1 MNLSL
6 DFTEEEIAMLERY
19 AVKNNISTTEFVKN
33 TILERIKDEL
43 DMEVY
48 ETAMKT
54 YSRNPRAYTHSSV
67 MRELG
72 LVK

>member
-6 DFTEEEIAMLERY
+6 ELTAEETAMLEKC
-19 AVKNNISTTEFVKN
+19 AVRNNISTAEFIKN
-33 TILERIKDEL
+33 TILERIKDEM

-48 ETAMKT
+48 ETAMNK

>member
-6 DFTEEEIAMLERY
+6 HLTEQEIAMLERY
-19 AVKNNISTTEFVKN
+19 GVKNNISTAEFVKN
-33 TILERIKDEL
+33 TILERIKDER

-54 YSRNPRAYTHSSV
+54 YSRNPRGYTHSSV

>member
-19 AVKNNISTTEFVKN
+19 AVKNNISTAEFVKN
-33 TILERIKDEL
+33 TILERIKDER

-48 ETAMKT
+48 ETAMRT

>member
-6 DFTEEEIAMLERY
+6 DLTEEEIAMLERY
-19 AVKNNISTTEFVKN
+19 AVKNNISTAEFVKN
-33 TILERIKDEL
+33 TILERIKDER

-54 YSRNPRAYTHSSV
+54 SSRNPRVYTHSSV

>member
-6 DFTEEEIAMLERY
+6 DLTEEEIAMLEKC
-19 AVKNNISTTEFVKN
+19 AVKSNISTDEFIKN
-33 TILERIKDEL
+33 TILERIKDER

-72 LVK
+72 LAK

>member
-6 DFTEEEIAMLERY
+6 DLTEEEIAMLERY
-19 AVKNNISTTEFVKN
+19 AVKNNISTVEFIKN
-33 TILERIKDEL
+33 TILERIKDER

-48 ETAMKT
+48 ETAMRT

>member
-6 DFTEEEIAMLERY
+6 NFTEEEIAMLGKY
-19 AVKNNISTTEFVKN
+19 AVKHNISTTEFIKN
-33 TILERIKDEL
+33 AILERIKDEM

-48 ETAMKT
+48 ETAIKS
-54 YSRNPRAYTHSSV
+54 YNRNPLTYTHASV

-72 LVK
+72 LAK

>member
-6 DFTEEEIAMLERY
+6 DFTEEEIALLDRY
-19 AVKNNISTTEFVKN
+19 AVKNNISITEFVKN
-33 TILERIKDEL
+33 TILERIKDERY
-43 DMEVY
+43 MEVY
-48 ETAMKT
+48 ETAMKI
-54 YSRNPRAYTHSSV
+54 YSRNPRNYTHSSV

>member
-6 DFTEEEIAMLERY
+6 DLTEEEIAMLERY
-19 AVKNNISTTEFVKN
+19 AVKNNISTAEFVKN
-33 TILERIKDEL
+33 TILERIKDER

-54 YSRNPRAYTHSSV
+54 YSRNPRGYTHSSV

>member
-6 DFTEEEIAMLERY
+6 DLTEEEIAMLERY
-19 AVKNNISTTEFVKN
+19 AVKNNISTAEFVKN
-33 TILERIKDEL
+33 TILERIKDER

-48 ETAMKT
+48 ETAMRT

>member
-6 DFTEEEIAMLERY
+6 DLTEEEIAMLEKC
-19 AVKNNISTTEFVKN
+19 AVKSNISTAEFVKN
-33 TILERIKDEL
+33 TILERIKDER

-48 ETAMKT
+48 ETAIKT
-54 YSRNPRAYTHSSV
+54 YSRNPRAYTHLSV

>member
-6 DFTEEEIAMLERY
+6 DLTEEEIAMLEKY
-19 AVKNNISTTEFVKN
+19 ACKNNISTAEFVKN
-33 TILERIKDEL
+33 TILERITDER

-48 ETAMKT
+48 ETAIKT
-54 YSRNPRAYTHSSV
+54 YSRNPRTYTHSSV

>member
-33 TILERIKDEL
+33 TILERIKDER

-48 ETAMKT
+48 ETAVKT
-54 YSRNPRAYTHSSV
+54 YSRNPRTYTHSSV

>member
-1 MNLSL
+1 MNLSFDL
-6 DFTEEEIAMLERY
+6 TEEEIAMLERY
-19 AVKNNISTTEFVKN
+19 AVKNNISTAEFVKN
-33 TILERIKDEL
+33 TILERIKDER

-54 YSRNPRAYTHSSV
+54 YSRNPRGYTHSSV

>member
-6 DFTEEEIAMLERY
+6 DLTEEEITMLEKF
-19 AVKNNISTTEFVKN
+19 AVKHNISTAEFVKN
-33 TILERIKDEL
+33 TVLERIKDEQ
-43 DMEVY
+43 DAEVY

-54 YSRNPRAYTHSSV
+54 YNRNPRGYTHSSV

>member
-1 MNLSL
+1 MKLSL
-6 DFTEEEIAMLERY
+6 DLTEEEIAMLERY
-19 AVKNNISTTEFVKN
+19 AVKNNISTAEFVKN
-33 TILERIKDEL
+33 TILERIKDER

-54 YSRNPRAYTHSSV
+54 YSRNPRGYTHSSV

>member
-6 DFTEEEIAMLERY
+6 DLTEEEIAMLERY

-33 TILERIKDEL
+33 TILERIKDER

-54 YSRNPRAYTHSSV
+54 YSRNPRGYTHSSV

>member
-6 DFTEEEIAMLERY
+6 DLTEEEIAMLERY
-19 AVKNNISTTEFVKN
+19 AVKNNFSTVEFVKN
-33 TILERIKDEL
+33 TILERIKDER

-48 ETAMKT
+48 ETAMKK
-54 YSRNPRAYTHSSV
+54 YSHNPRAYTHSSV

>member
-6 DFTEEEIAMLERY
+6 DFTEEEIAMLEKY

-33 TILERIKDEL
+33 TILERIKDER

-54 YSRNPRAYTHSSV
+54 YSRNPSTYTHSSV

>member
-6 DFTEEEIAMLERY
+6 NFTEEEIAMLEKY
-19 AVKNNISTTEFVKN
+19 AGKNNISTAEFVKN
-33 TILERIKDEL
+33 TILERIKDER

-54 YSRNPRAYTHSSV
+54 YSRNPKTYTHLSV

-72 LVK
+72 LAK

>member
-6 DFTEEEIAMLERY
+6 DLTEEEIAMIERY
-19 AVKNNISTTEFVKN
+19 AVKHNISTAEFVKN
-33 TILERIKDEL
+33 TILERIKDER

-48 ETAMKT
+48 ETAMRT

-67 MRELG
+67 MHELG

>member
-6 DFTEEEIAMLERY
+6 DLTEEEIAMLERY
-19 AVKNNISTTEFVKN
+19 AVKNNTSTAEFVKN
-33 TILERIKDEL
+33 TILERIKDER

-54 YSRNPRAYTHSSV
+54 YNRNPRAYTHSSV

>member
-6 DFTEEEIAMLERY
+6 DLTEEEIAMLERY
-19 AVKNNISTTEFVKN
+19 AVKNNISTAEFVKN
-33 TILERIKDEL
+33 TILERIKDEM

-54 YSRNPRAYTHSSV
+54 YSRNPRGYTHSSV

>member
-1 MNLSL
+1 MNLSI
-6 DFTEEEIAMLERY
+6 DFTEEEMTVLEKY
-19 AVKNNISTTEFVKN
+19 AVKNNISTTEFIKN
-33 TILERIKDEL
+33 TVLERIKDEH
-43 DMEVY
+43 DVEVY

-54 YSRNPRAYTHSSV
+54 YNRNPRAYSHSSV

>member
-6 DFTEEEIAMLERY
+6 DLTEEEIAMLEKY
-19 AVKNNISTTEFVKN
+19 AYKNNISAAEFVKN
-33 TILERIKDEL
+33 TILERIKDEM

-48 ETAMKT
+48 ETAIKT
-54 YSRNPRAYTHSSV
+54 YSSNPRTYTHSSV